1 MNKRILKV
9 LETLSTQT
17 DLLKEFVENI
27 DNRVKALEKGKIKLT
42 GGEIYKIKDEVE
54 IKEDVDNE
62 IKINE
67 VIKPLE
73 KLLREKSKKELKAYF
88 WTLVDYQKERNLM
101 IPGEIYEIREHFKKF
116 SRNKETLIK
125 LILITLDFIVNK
137 VVAETTEELFKL

>member
-1 MNKRILKV
+1 MNETILKV

-17 DLLKEFVENI
+17 DLLTEFVENI

-42 GGEIYKIKDEVE
+42 GGEVYKIKD
-54 IKEDVDNE
+54 DVDNE

-73 KLLREKSKKELKAYF
+73 ELLREKSKKELKAYF

-116 SRNKETLIK
+116 SRNKKTLIK

>member
-1 MNKRILKV
+1 MNKTILKV

-17 DLLKEFVENI
+17 DLLTEFVENI

-42 GGEIYKIKDEVE
+42 GGEVYK

-73 KLLREKSKKELKAYF
+73 ELLREKSKKELKAYF

>member
-1 MNKRILKV
+1 MNKTILKV
-9 LETLSTQT
+9 LETLSIQT
-17 DLLKEFVENI
+17 DLLTEFVENI

-42 GGEIYKIKDEVE
+42 GGEVYK

>member
-1 MNKRILKV
+1 MNKRILEI
-9 LETLSTQT
+9 L
-17 DLLKEFVENI
+17 ENI
-27 DNRVKALEKGKIKLT
+27 TEQTKLLTKYTEHLDKRLTKLEKSKIEFT

-54 IKEDVDNE
+54 IKEDVDDE

-101 IPGEIYEIREHFKKF
+101 IPGEIYEIIEHFKKF
-116 SRNKETLIK
+116 SRNRETLIK

-137 VVAETTEELFKL
+137 VIAETTEELFKL